1 MSDETFVSAAP
12 FYYSDGY
19 FFEDAEVYNKHLA
32 TMSLNMALAAFG
44 RTTTYVPDNIYA
56 NHFANVKQLLS
67 DIGFSDDLIYVNEDY
82 YNKPQ
87 YIGAWKRLSTVGVA
101 IAQKEITLNDET
113 YTLVPIAIRGGNY
126 GAEWGSNLTLG
137 SEEVQAKGFE
147 DAAKQVYDEVQN
159 YIDNYGLS
167 EKMLSGKLK
176 FWVVGYSRGGATANL
191 LSKELIDTYVNLSKN
206 QVYSYTFEAPMGGLK
221 KFESRSYKAI
231 HNTINEND
239 FVTLLAFS
247 EMGFM
252 RYGEDHLI
260 GSDHNNGIDVSYDPN
275 SEYYKQRTK
284 MVKQLNAINPY
295 YNFED
300 YWEIADVNIVSSN
313 IPIFGPDMIEKG
325 KHFGDKPNKET
336 ENIYDF
342 LRWFL
347 LKVQEDGLALDTVT
361 IENPD
366 KKGEMITV
374 SKIETSRDAY
384 AFYKPLRLID
394 GVEESKGIAYSDPNY
409 NFGYS
414 SLTIEEALS
423 GLAAMLLGGLT
434 QEQMDVLMPIISN
447 GVSGV
452 LDSSTF
458 TLYGLYSSAIKNWDE
473 NSEKTNSETLN
484 RIIHMLLDRSHN
496 GRTVWD
502 VLDDKQEK
510 VLAESL
516 PVALWFILNY
526 ASQDYN
532 TDKDSGMWGTG
543 TFINNM
549 SVIISNHYPEVT
561 LAWVRSYDDYYKND
575 TQAYRIDADTVEHE
589 KPSGTYASATNCM
602 TLSGKA
608 GSSVYYS
615 VDNGKSWTLY
625 TNPVTFEKRPE
636 KILSFSIYRGAKS
649 EVGEIS
655 MNGWAGTILG
665 NGNIWVLIIGAAG
678 VVAISVVAIE
688 VSRKKK
694 KINKN
699 KQK

>member
-1 MSDETFVSAAP
+1 MKTGNE
-12 FYYSDGY
+12 
-19 FFEDAEVYNKHLA
+19 HLF
-32 TMSLNMALAAFG
+32 TIL
-44 RTTTYVPDNIYA
+44 
-56 NHFANVKQLLS
+56 
-67 DIGFSDDLIYVNEDY
+67 
-82 YNKPQ
+82 
-87 YIGAWKRLSTVGVA
+87 
-101 IAQKEITLNDET
+101 KEILRH
-113 YTLVPIAIRGGNY
+113 PAIGVCLKENGKI
-126 GAEWGSNLTLG
+126 NLFFDG
-137 SEEVQAKGFE
+137 CCEC
-147 DAAKQVYDEVQN
+147 DIEVQN

-221 KFESRSYKAI
+221 KFENRSYKAI

-275 SEYYKQRTK
+275 SAYYNQRTK

-313 IPIFGPDMIEKG
+313 IPVFGPDMIEKG
-325 KHFGDKPNKET
+325 KHSGDKPNKET

-347 LKVQEDGLALDTVT
+347 LKVQEDGLALDTRT

-394 GVEESKGIAYSDPNY
+394 GVEESKGIAYSDPKY

-473 NSEKTNSETLN
+473 NSEKTNSET
-484 RIIHMLLDRSHN
+484 R
-496 GRTVWD
+496 
-502 VLDDKQEK
+502 
-510 VLAESL
+510 
-516 PVALWFILNY
+516 
-526 ASQDYN
+526 
-532 TDKDSGMWGTG
+532 
-543 TFINNM
+543 
-549 SVIISNHYPEVT
+549 
-561 LAWVRSYDDYYKND
+561 
-575 TQAYRIDADTVEHE
+575 
-589 KPSGTYASATNCM
+589 
-602 TLSGKA
+602 
-608 GSSVYYS
+608 
-615 VDNGKSWTLY
+615 
-625 TNPVTFEKRPE
+625 
-636 KILSFSIYRGAKS
+636 
-649 EVGEIS
+649 
-655 MNGWAGTILG
+655 
-665 NGNIWVLIIGAAG
+665 
-678 VVAISVVAIE
+678 
-688 VSRKKK
+688 
-694 KINKN
+694 
-699 KQK
+699 